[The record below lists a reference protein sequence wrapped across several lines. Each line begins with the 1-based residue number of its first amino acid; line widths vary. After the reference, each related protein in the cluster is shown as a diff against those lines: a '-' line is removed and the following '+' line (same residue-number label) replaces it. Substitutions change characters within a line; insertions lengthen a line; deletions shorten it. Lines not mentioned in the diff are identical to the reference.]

1 MANTVQDE
9 LAEKLSP
16 ILKKDIVIRNS
27 HLLRAHAIVSPLG
40 LRSSICGTQPFGSS
54 DGSEGLVYLKK
65 SQNGS

>member
-1 MANTVQDE
+1 MVG
-9 LAEKLSP
+9 KY
-16 ILKKDIVIRNS
+16 KVIT
-27 HLLRAHAIVSPLG
+27 LIVSPLG